1 MQAAYHLPEQ
11 YIVSRLHQVLQNLIS
26 RFVKKIGAQCI
37 GVGEVVPDDAVI
49 NLRVVDRVGEWD
61 IVAVHSETL
70 LYGNEA
76 KSEVTSNDELSVD
89 LNRGTTDFICGKSEV
104 DGPVVPIKMRHRIF
118 VELCGVWGQFGC
130 SALSWY
136 CY

>member
-1 MQAAYHLPEQ
+1 MQAGYHLPEQ
-11 YIVSRLHQVLQNLIS
+11 YIVSSLHQILQNLIS

-37 GVGEVVPDDAVI
+37 GVSEVVPDNAVVI
-49 NLRVVDRVGEWD
+49 LRVVDRVGDWD

-76 KSEVTSNDELSVD
+76 KSEVTLSDELSVD
-89 LNRGTTDFICGKSEV
+89 LNRGTTDFICGKSEA
-104 DGPVVPIKMRHRIF
+104 DGPVVPIKIRHRIS
-118 VELCGVWGQFGC
+118 VELCRVWEQFGY